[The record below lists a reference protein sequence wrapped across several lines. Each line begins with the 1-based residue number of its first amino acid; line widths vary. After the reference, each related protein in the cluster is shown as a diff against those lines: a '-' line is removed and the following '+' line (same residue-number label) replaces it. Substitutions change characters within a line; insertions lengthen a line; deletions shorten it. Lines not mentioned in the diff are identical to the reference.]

1 MVQLAWISAFGLTK
15 KVSGFR
21 HFQVFGRLDFG
32 IVLNNFLFFLQ
43 DDCIKQLQKQFKDAE
58 NVLVSSGMILNE
70 FFIKWVYPRNFFYK
84 HPKISNSCD

>member
-32 IVLNNFLFFLQ
+32 IFKFL
-43 DDCIKQLQKQFKDAE
+43 D
-58 NVLVSSGMILNE
+58 V
-70 FFIKWVYPRNFFYK
+70 W
-84 HPKISNSCD
+84 ISALY